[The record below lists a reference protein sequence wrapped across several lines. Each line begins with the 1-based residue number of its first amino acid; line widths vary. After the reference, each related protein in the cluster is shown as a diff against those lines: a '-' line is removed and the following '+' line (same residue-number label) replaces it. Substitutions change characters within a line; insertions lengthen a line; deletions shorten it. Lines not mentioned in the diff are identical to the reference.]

1 MLQLLLLRHAKSEW
15 DKPGIRDIDRPLA
28 PRGQRAAADM
38 ARAILNA
45 GLLPDRVLCSPATR
59 TRETLAAL
67 RPYLGKE
74 NEVIF
79 VDGLYE
85 CSPRDYLRAI
95 AQLGGD
101 ADTLMVIG
109 HNPATQGTAM
119 ALAGAGEPAVLAD
132 IAAGYPTGALTVI
145 AFDREDWMDI
155 TARGGRVTGF
165 IKPRDLEGEASGEN
179 RQD

>member
-1 MLQLLLLRHAKSEW
+1 MTQLLLLRHAKSEW
-15 DKPGIRDIDRPLA
+15 DNPGLRDIDRPLA
-28 PRGQRAAADM
+28 PRGQRAAADI
-38 ARAILNA
+38 ARAISDS

-85 CSPRDYLRAI
+85 SSPRDYLRAI
-95 AQLGGD
+95 TQLGGD

-119 ALAGAGEPAVLAD
+119 ALAGAGEPAILAD
-132 IAAGYPTGALTVI
+132 IAAKYPTGGLTVI
-145 AFDREDWMDI
+145 AFDRDDWMGM
-155 TARGGRVTGF
+155 TERSGRVTRF
-165 IKPRDLEGEASGEN
+165 IKPRDLEAEPSGKDH
-179 RQD
+179 QD